1 VLNNIGESDIVMAGK
16 LPYEELE
23 QRIKQLERETL
34 EYVRKEKEFNKER
47 KLLEY
52 SHIRRTISLMKIN
65 EELKRGIQERTRAD
79 EEELEQ
85 ISHRL
90 RERIKEL
97 NCLYD
102 ISGFGASTD
111 FSLDA
116 ILQAVIDFIP
126 PAFQY
131 PEITC
136 ARIIFDRYEFTTENF
151 IDTRWKLAHEITV
164 NNERIGTLEVC
175 YLEEKPALDQ
185 GPFLKE
191 AKNLIGAIAESI
203 AKIVEREWAE
213 AEIRKHRN
221 HVEKLIK
228 NSRNN
233 SRGGDNLPTSTPD

>member
-1 VLNNIGESDIVMAGK
+1 MTGK
-16 LPYEELE
+16 PTYEELE
-23 QRIKQLERETL
+23 QRIKQLEREVL
-34 EYVRKEKEFNKER
+34 EYVRKEKEFNEER
-47 KLLEY
+47 KLHEY
-52 SHIRRTISLMKIN
+52 SHLRRTISLMKIN
-65 EELKRGIQERTRAD
+65 EELKKELKERTRAD
-79 EEELEQ
+79 KEELEQ
-85 ISHRL
+85 VSHRL
-90 RERIKEL
+90 KERIKEL

-102 ISGFGASTD
+102 ISRFGANTD

-136 ARIIFDRYEFTTENF
+136 ARISFDRYAFTTKNF
-151 IDTRWKLAHEITV
+151 KDTRWKLAHEITV
-164 NNERIGTLEVC
+164 NNARIGTLEVC
-175 YLEEKPALDQ
+175 YLEEMPALDE
-185 GPFLKE
+185 GPFLRE

-228 NSRNN
+228 NSNGN
-233 SRGGDNLPTSTPD
+233 ITGKN

>member
-1 VLNNIGESDIVMAGK
+1 MTEK
-16 LPYEELE
+16 PTYKELE
-23 QRIKQLERETL
+23 RSIKQLEREVL
-34 EYVRKEKEFNKER
+34 EYLRKEKKLNEER
-47 KLLEY
+47 KFLEY
-52 SHIRRTISLMKIN
+52 RHIRRTISLIKIN
-65 EELKRGIQERTRAD
+65 EELNREIKERTRAD

-85 ISHRL
+85 VSHRL

-102 ISGFGASTD
+102 ISTFEASTD

-136 ARIIFDRYEFTTENF
+136 ARIIFDSYEFTTKNF
-151 IDTRWKLAHEITV
+151 KNTRWKLVHEITV
-164 NNERIGTLEVC
+164 NNEQIGTLEVC
-175 YLEEKPALDQ
+175 YLEEKPTLDE

-213 AEIRKHRN
+213 AEIRKKQDHI
-221 HVEKLIK
+221 EALIK
-228 NSRNN
+228 KAAKKV
-233 SRGGDNLPTSTPD
+233 THI

>member
-1 VLNNIGESDIVMAGK
+1 MTAK
-16 LPYEELE
+16 PTYEELE
-23 QRIKQLERETL
+23 RRIKQLEREVL
-34 EYVRKEKEFNKER
+34 EWMRKEKEFNAER
-47 KLLEY
+47 KLLNY
-52 SHIRRTISLMKIN
+52 SHLRRTISLMKIN
-65 EELKRGIQERTRAD
+65 EELKREIKERTRAD
-79 EEELEQ
+79 EEELDQ
-85 ISHRL
+85 VSHRL

-102 ISGFGASTD
+102 ISRFGASTD

-136 ARIIFDRYEFTTENF
+136 ARIIFDHYAFTTKNF
-151 IDTRWKLAHEITV
+151 KDTKWKLAHEITV
-164 NNERIGTLEVC
+164 NNVRIGTLEVC
-175 YLEEKPALDQ
+175 YLEKMPALDE

-228 NSRNN
+228 NSNRNITGKN
-233 SRGGDNLPTSTPD
+233 

>member
-1 VLNNIGESDIVMAGK
+1 MTEK
-16 LPYEELE
+16 PTYKELE
-23 QRIKQLERETL
+23 RIIKQLEREVL
-34 EYVRKEKEFNKER
+34 EYVRKEKEFNEER

-52 SHIRRTISLMKIN
+52 SHIRRTISLMNIN
-65 EELKRGIQERTRAD
+65 EALKSEIKELKRSDT
-79 EEELEQ
+79 EELGLV
-85 ISHRL
+85 SHRL

-102 ISGFGASTD
+102 ISSFRDAND

-116 ILQAVIDFIP
+116 VLQAIIDFIP

-136 ARIIFDRYEFTTENF
+136 ARIIFDSYEFTTKNF
-151 IDTRWKLAHEITV
+151 KDTRWKLAHEITV

-175 YLEEKPALDQ
+175 YIEEKPALDE

-191 AKNLIGAIAESI
+191 EKNLIGAIAETL

-228 NSRNN
+228 NSSKNIA
-233 SRGGDNLPTSTPD
+233 